1 MIEFAFE
8 IILYSNSPRNLRWQ
22 GWHVGLIFKF
32 LHVGR
37 QALPIWQ
44 GLRLYETDFNHVMAP
59 ISTENP
65 KHCQTWDIPMTSG
78 AGRAVPFYLSPRDPL
93 LDDADL
99 LRVVVHGVGDLP
111 GGGLGGGVVRRRC
124 HVERRRDW
132 LRHAA
137 LLLLRRFAHDLLC
150 DGEALVRPRSGGL
163 NLIMCLCDIVI
174 Y

>member
-1 MIEFAFE
+1 
-8 IILYSNSPRNLRWQ
+8 
-22 GWHVGLIFKF
+22 
-32 LHVGR
+32 
-37 QALPIWQ
+37 
-44 GLRLYETDFNHVMAP
+44 
-59 ISTENP
+59 
-65 KHCQTWDIPMTSG
+65 MTSG

-124 HVERRRDW
+124 HVERRRDG

-150 DGEALVRPRSGGL
+150 DGQALVRPRSGGL